1 MLHYKQEPALEMMR
15 NDESLKFLFALVKLT
30 KQKKDVHQ
38 FGCLPSQQ
46 TFLDYQSWMPA
57 KSDFREIIVDT
68 TPARLHFDME
78 WEGGERAEELPK
90 VYNVLEAVKEV
101 LERRI
106 NGLGVAEST
115 LQTVGDDQLVLQLP
129 GEQDP
134 SRAAKVLGTTALLEF
149 RAQKPGTEQQMTGL
163 LKLKRQ
169 AQAVLNQRRQRSQAL
184 ADGQPAPDSTTPPLD
199 LPAEQLAESLRSLGV
214 AVPAGSSEADQ
225 LELLLAEINRRIVEL
240 YEPAELT
247 GKDLTAAGRQQQQ
260 SGNGWDVTLSFN
272 SEGGR
277 KFAALTQSIAGSGR
291 LLGIVL
297 DGRSISE
304 ASVGAEFKPAG
315 ITGGSASITGN
326 FTAEEAR
333 DLEVQL
339 RGGSLPLPVKLI
351 EVRTVGPSLGAENIR
366 SSLVAALSGLA
377 LVAVFMVVVYRLPG
391 LVSVLALSLYAL
403 FNLAIYA
410 LIPVTL
416 SLPGIAGFILSIGM
430 AVDANVLI
438 FERVKE
444 ELRAGNTLI
453 RSIDTGFSL
462 AFSSILD
469 GHVTGLISCA
479 ALFALGTGLVK
490 GFAVTL
496 AIGLLLSLFTAL
508 TCTRTLL
515 RVLMSYPALRRPN
528 YFLPA
533 SKLPAPVA

>member
-1 MLHYKQEPALEMMR
+1 MARQQGW
-15 NDESLKFLFALVKLT
+15 FALILALAIAAGALLVSFPLQLGLDLRGGSQLT
-30 KQKKDVHQ
+30 LQVLPAGSIRSVQKEQ
-38 FGCLPSQQ
+38 
-46 TFLDYQSWMPA
+46 
-57 KSDFREIIVDT
+57 
-68 TPARLHFDME
+68 
-78 WEGGERAEELPK
+78 
-90 VYNVLEAVKEV
+90 LEAVKDV

-134 SRAAKVLGTTALLEF
+134 SRAATVLGTTALREF
-149 RAQKPGTEQQMTGL
+149 RAPRTGTEQEMTGL

-169 AQAVLNQRRQRSQAL
+169 AQAVLNQSQVKA
-184 ADGQPAPDSTTPPLD
+184 AAVASGQPVPPAVTIK
-199 LPAEQLAESLRSLGV
+199 AEELAEALRQLGIS
-214 AVPAGSSEADQ
+214 VPPGISEAEQ
-225 LELLLAEINRRIVEL
+225 LELLLSTINTKIVAL

-247 GKDLTAAGRQQQQ
+247 GKDLT
-260 SGNGWDVTLSFN
+260 S
-272 SEGGR
+272 
-277 KFAALTQSIAGSGR
+277 
-291 LLGIVL
+291 
-297 DGRSISE
+297 
-304 ASVGAEFKPAG
+304 AEFKPAG
-315 ITGGSASITGN
+315 ISGGAASITGN
-326 FTAEEAR
+326 FTADEAR

-366 SSLVAALSGLA
+366 SSLIAALSGLA

-391 LVSVLALSLYAL
+391 VVSVLALSLYAL
-403 FNLAIYA
+403 FNLAVYA

-444 ELRAGNTLI
+444 ELRSGNTLI

-515 RVLMSYPALRRPN
+515 RLLMSYPGLRRST

-533 SKLPAPVA
+533 AQLPASAS

>member
-1 MLHYKQEPALEMMR
+1 MARQQGW
-15 NDESLKFLFALVKLT
+15 FALILALAIAAGALLASFPLQLGLDLRGGSQLT
-30 KQKKDVHQ
+30 LQV
-38 FGCLPSQQ
+38 
-46 TFLDYQSWMPA
+46 MPA
-57 KSDFREIIVDT
+57 GSIKTVGKEQ
-68 TPARLHFDME
+68 
-78 WEGGERAEELPK
+78 
-90 VYNVLEAVKEV
+90 LEAVKDV
-101 LERRI
+101 LDRRI

-115 LQTVGDDQLVLQLP
+115 LQTVGEDQLVLQLP

-149 RAQKPGTEQQMTGL
+149 RAQKPGTEQEMSGL

-169 AQAVLNQRRQRSQAL
+169 AEAVLNQSRARSA
-184 ADGQPAPDSTTPPLD
+184 ATANGQPQ
-199 LPAEQLAESLRSLGV
+199 PAQAEIKAEELAKALQQLGIT
-214 AVPAGSSEADQ
+214 VPAGSSESEQ
-225 LELLLAEINRRIVEL
+225 LELLLNAVNTKIVAL
-240 YEPAELT
+240 YEPAMLT
-247 GKDLTAAGRQQQQ
+247 GKDLTGAGRQQQQ
-260 SGNGWDVTLSFN
+260 TGSGWDVTLSFN
-272 SEGGR
+272 TEGG
-277 KFAALTQSIAGSGR
+277 KTFAELTQGIAGTGR

-304 ASVGAEFKPAG
+304 ATVGPEFKPAG
-315 ITGGSASITGN
+315 ITGGGASITGN

-366 SSLVAALSGLA
+366 SSLIAALSGLA

-391 LVSVLALSLYAL
+391 MVSVLALSLYAL

-416 SLPGIAGFILSIGM
+416 TLPGIAGFILSIGM

-444 ELRAGNTLI
+444 ELRSGNTLI

-515 RVLMSYPALRRPN
+515 RLLMSYPALRRST

-533 SKLPAPVA
+533 AQLPAGAA

>member
-1 MLHYKQEPALEMMR
+1 MARQQGW
-15 NDESLKFLFALVKLT
+15 FALILALAIAAGALLFSWNTPETPLGQRLGLDLRGGSQLT
-30 KQKKDVHQ
+30 LQVLPAGAIKSVQKEQ
-38 FGCLPSQQ
+38 
-46 TFLDYQSWMPA
+46 LD
-57 KSDFREIIVDT
+57 
-68 TPARLHFDME
+68 
-78 WEGGERAEELPK
+78 
-90 VYNVLEAVKEV
+90 AVKEV
-101 LERRI
+101 LDRRI

-149 RAQKPGTEQQMTGL
+149 RAQKPGTEQRMQEL
-163 LKLKRQ
+163 LSLKRQ
-169 AQAVLNQRRQRSQAL
+169 ATALLIRLNGPVKEAADSQQDAPTKPDTKQADR
-184 ADGQPAPDSTTPPLD
+184 
-199 LPAEQLAESLRSLGV
+199 
-214 AVPAGSSEADQ
+214 DQ
-225 LELLLAEINRRIVEL
+225 LEAELQRMNVDIVAL
-240 YEPAELT
+240 FEPAGLS
-247 GKDLTAAGRQQQQ
+247 GKDLVTAGRQQQQ
-260 SGNGWDVTLSFN
+260 TGTGWDVTLGFTKD
-272 SEGGR
+272 GGD
-277 KFAALTQSIAGSGR
+277 KFASLTQSIAGTGR

-304 ASVGAEFKPAG
+304 ASVGPEFKAAG

-326 FTAEEAR
+326 FTAEQAR

-339 RGGSLPLPVKLI
+339 RGGSLPLPVKIL

-366 SSLVAALSGLA
+366 TSLVAALTGLL
-377 LVAVFMVVVYRLPG
+377 LVAVFMVIVYRLAG
-391 LVSVLALSLYAL
+391 VVAVVALSLYGL
-403 FNLAIYA
+403 FNLAVYA

-416 SLPGIAGFILSIGM
+416 SLPGIAGFILSLGM

-438 FERVKE
+438 FERIKE

-453 RSIDTGFSL
+453 RSIDTGFAL

-469 GHVTGLISCA
+469 GQVTTLISCI

-496 AIGLLLSLFTAL
+496 GIGVLLSLFSSL

-515 RVLMSYPALRRPN
+515 RVLMSYPGLRHIN
-528 YFLPA
+528 YFIPLVQR
-533 SKLPAPVA
+533 SEGVA

>member
-1 MLHYKQEPALEMMR
+1 MARQQGW
-15 NDESLKFLFALVKLT
+15 FALILALAIAAGAVLASFPLQLGLDLKGGSQLT
-30 KQKKDVHQ
+30 LQV
-38 FGCLPSQQ
+38 
-46 TFLDYQSWMPA
+46 MPA
-57 KSDFREIIVDT
+57 GAIT
-68 TPARLHFDME
+68 TVKPE
-78 WEGGERAEELPK
+78 Q
-90 VYNVLEAVKEV
+90 LEAVKDV
-101 LERRI
+101 LDRRI

-184 ADGQPAPDSTTPPLD
+184 AEGQSAPDTSAVD
-199 LPAEQLAESLRSLGV
+199 LPAQQLAESLQSLGV

-225 LELLLAEINRRIVEL
+225 LELLLAEVNRRIVAL

-247 GKDLTAAGRQQQQ
+247 GRELTAAGRQQQQ
-260 SGNGWDVTLSFN
+260 TGSGWDVTLTFN

-304 ASVGAEFKPAG
+304 ASVGPEFKPAG

-377 LVAVFMVVVYRLPG
+377 LVAVFMVVVYRLAG

-508 TCTRTLL
+508 TCTRSILRLL
-515 RVLMSYPALRRPN
+515 TSYPALRRVT

-533 SKLPAPVA
+533 RQLPAGAA

>member
-1 MLHYKQEPALEMMR
+1 
-15 NDESLKFLFALVKLT
+15 
-30 KQKKDVHQ
+30 
-38 FGCLPSQQ
+38 
-46 TFLDYQSWMPA
+46 
-57 KSDFREIIVDT
+57 
-68 TPARLHFDME
+68 
-78 WEGGERAEELPK
+78 
-90 VYNVLEAVKEV
+90 
-101 LERRI
+101 
-106 NGLGVAEST
+106 
-115 LQTVGDDQLVLQLP
+115 
-129 GEQDP
+129 
-134 SRAAKVLGTTALLEF
+134 
-149 RAQKPGTEQQMTGL
+149 MTGL

-169 AQAVLNQRRQRSQAL
+169 VQAVLNQSRAKAAATASGEPAAPQVEIEAEDL
-184 ADGQPAPDSTTPPLD
+184 A
-199 LPAEQLAESLRSLGV
+199 RSLQQLGV
-214 AVPAGSSEADQ
+214 EVPPGSSESDQ
-225 LELLLAEINRRIVEL
+225 LELLLGAVNTKIVAL
-240 YEPAELT
+240 YEPATLT
-247 GKDLTAAGRQQQQ
+247 GRDLTGAGRQQQQ
-260 SGNGWDVTLSFN
+260 TGKAWDVTLSFN

-277 KFAALTQSIAGSGR
+277 KFAELTQGIAGTRR

-304 ASVGAEFKPAG
+304 ASVGPEFKPAG
-315 ITGGSASITGN
+315 ITGGGASITGN
-326 FTAEEAR
+326 FSAEEAR

-366 SSLVAALSGLA
+366 SSLLAALSGLA

-403 FNLAIYA
+403 FNLAIYS

-469 GHVTGLISCA
+469 GHVTGLISCV

-515 RVLMSYPALRRPN
+515 RLLMSYAALRRPT

-533 SKLPAPVA
+533 AQLPASAS